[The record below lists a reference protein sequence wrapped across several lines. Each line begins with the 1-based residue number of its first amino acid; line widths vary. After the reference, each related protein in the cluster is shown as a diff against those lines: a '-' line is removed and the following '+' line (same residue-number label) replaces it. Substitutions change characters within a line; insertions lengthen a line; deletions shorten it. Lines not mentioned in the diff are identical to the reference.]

1 MALETTKLEAP
12 IDMMILMHKA
22 FRAQSERTEALAA
35 EAQSGG
41 DLGALKEAFMFWMKQ
56 LLYHATIEDKVMT
69 APLTD
74 CQPARDNES
83 EHAELAAQGT
93 GLVGFIEKGDGAG
106 LEESV
111 KAAMLSME
119 DGQHQE
125 LADKA
130 QEVEAALKAAL
141 GESTVTG
148 RTRRHLYRRIMAL
161 RILEYDHFENEE
173 AFVCSVV
180 KERMSEQ
187 EQLDMVKQILTEEGA
202 DDPRWIIQWVQ
213 DEIDPA
219 EREWLT
225 ALEGRFSNGSGGG
238 VSGGSRE
245 SERKPGFFAKLFGSK

>member
-1 MALETTKLEAP
+1 MAQVTTKLEAP

-35 EAQSGG
+35 EAQGGG
-41 DLGALKEAFMFWMKQ
+41 DLGPLTEAFGFWMKQ

-93 GLVGFIEKGDGAG
+93 GLVAFIEKGDAAG

-119 DGQHQE
+119 DEQHKE

-130 QEVEAALKAAL
+130 TEIESALKEAL
-141 GESTVTG
+141 GESTVTA

-187 EQLDMVKQILTEEGA
+187 EQLEMVKHILTEEGA
-202 DDPRWIIQWVQ
+202 DDPRWIIQWVS
-213 DEIDPA
+213 DEISSE
-219 EREWLT
+219 EREWL
-225 ALEGRFSNGSGGG
+225 AGLESRFSNGSGGG
-238 VSGGSRE
+238 AQSSEQG
-245 SERKPGFFAKLFGSK
+245 ERKPGFFQKLFGGSK

>member
-1 MALETTKLEAP
+1 MAQETTKLEAP

-35 EAQSGG
+35 EAQGGG
-41 DLGALKEAFMFWMKQ
+41 DLGALTAAFGFWMKQ

-74 CQPARDNES
+74 CQPARDNET

-93 GLVGFIEKGDGAG
+93 GLVAFIEKGDAAG

-119 DGQHQE
+119 DEQHKE
-125 LADKA
+125 LAEKA
-130 QEVEAALKAAL
+130 TEVESALKEAL
-141 GESTVTG
+141 GESTVTA

-180 KERMSEQ
+180 KERMSDQ
-187 EQLDMVKQILTEEGA
+187 EQLAMVKQILTEEGA
-202 DDPRWIIQWVQ
+202 DDPRWIIQWVS
-213 DEIDPA
+213 DEIDPE
-219 EREWLT
+219 EREWLS
-225 ALEGRFSNGSGGG
+225 ALESSFSNGS
-238 VSGGSRE
+238 SGGSQG
-245 SERKPGFFAKLFGSK
+245 SGQGERKVGFFQKLFGSSK

>member
-1 MALETTKLEAP
+1 MAVETKLEAP
-12 IDMMILMHKA
+12 IDMMTLMHKA
-22 FRAQSERTEALAA
+22 FRVQSERTEALAA
-35 EAQSGG
+35 EAQGGG
-41 DLGALKEAFMFWMKQ
+41 DLGALTEAFGFWMKQ
-56 LLYHATIEDKVMT
+56 LLYHATSEDKAMT
-69 APLTD
+69 APLND

-93 GLVGFIEKGDGAG
+93 SLVGFIQKGDAAG

-111 KAAMLSME
+111 KATMLTME
-119 DGQHQE
+119 DNQHKE

-130 QEVEAALKAAL
+130 QEVESALKEAL
-141 GESTVTG
+141 GESTVTA

-180 KERMSEQ
+180 KERMSDQ
-187 EQLDMVKQILTEEGA
+187 EQLVMVKQILTEEGA
-202 DDPRWIIQWVQ
+202 DDPRWIIQWVL

-225 ALEGRFSNGSGGG
+225 ALESRFNSVIAGGSG
-238 VSGGSRE
+238 E
-245 SERKPGFFAKLFGSK
+245 SEKKRGFFARLFGSKK